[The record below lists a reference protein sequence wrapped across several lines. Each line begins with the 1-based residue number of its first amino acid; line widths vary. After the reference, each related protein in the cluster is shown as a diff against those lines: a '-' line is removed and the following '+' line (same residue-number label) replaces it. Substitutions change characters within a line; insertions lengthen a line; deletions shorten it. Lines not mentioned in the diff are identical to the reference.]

1 MRRIS
6 KARSRGAN
14 AKQVRALRSSKSH
27 TRESPKTGDSLRRFE
42 SRQSRDMGV
51 SMKHAV
57 IVAGGMLEADFAA
70 LYLKQERP
78 EYLIAADF
86 GLEFMYQRQ
95 LRPDIV
101 IGDFDSVAKE
111 IVDYYRRDS
120 RIRFFELN
128 PVKDDTDTEA
138 AVRIALH
145 LGAGRIT
152 LLGVTGTRLDHVLAN
167 ISLLLIGLQEHVPMT
182 ILDAHNRIRMLNQ
195 NIVLRKEEQ
204 YGDYVSLI
212 PYMGDVTG
220 VTLRGMKY
228 PLTNH
233 TFTGGNS
240 LGISNEIV
248 EEQAEILF
256 STGILLMIE
265 TRD

>member
-1 MRRIS
+1 
-6 KARSRGAN
+6 
-14 AKQVRALRSSKSH
+14 
-27 TRESPKTGDSLRRFE
+27 
-42 SRQSRDMGV
+42 
-51 SMKHAV
+51 MKHAV
-57 IVAGGMLEADFAA
+57 IVAGGMVEADFAA
-70 LYLKQERP
+70 RYLKQEKP
-78 EYLIAADF
+78 DCLIAADF
-86 GLEFMYQRQ
+86 GLEFLYRQQ

-111 IVDYYRRDS
+111 IADDYRRDS

-138 AVRIALH
+138 AVRIALR
-145 LGAGRIT
+145 LGAERIT

-182 ILDAHNRIRMLNQ
+182 ILDSHNRIRMINQ
-195 NIVLRKEEQ
+195 SVVLRKEDQ
-204 YGDYVSLI
+204 YGAYVSLI

-228 PLTNH
+228 PLTDH

-248 EEQAEILF
+248 GEQAEILF
-256 STGILLMIE
+256 STGTLLMIE